1 MSNRSWISG
10 ALVAVAGLTLIWA
23 GVGQSQSNLSLDS
36 LNREL
41 QTLRTTV
48 QNQERRIVALEQ
60 KLAQTP
66 STSQP
71 SQTASTAPV
80 SPQQTG
86 QVPGW
91 HLPANWARLQR
102 GMSEQQVVAIL
113 GSPTRAVDGSYRKI
127 YYEGEVAG
135 SGFVTSYVEFDR
147 DKRLLGVAPPVFL
160 NR

>member
-1 MSNRSWISG
+1 MKNRCWISG
-10 ALVAVAGLTLIWA
+10 ALVAVVGLTLIWA

-66 STSQP
+66 NTSQP
-71 SQTASTAPV
+71 SQSAPTAPA

-91 HLPANWARLQR
+91 QLPANWARLQR

-113 GSPTRAVDGSYRKI
+113 GNPTSIVDGTHRKI

-135 SGFVTSYVEFDR
+135 SGFVVGYVQFYE
-147 DKRLLGVAPPVFL
+147 KRLDRYEPPVFL
-160 NR
+160 GR